1 MNQLEILTIHVKC
14 FVEILTLAQFSGR
27 QKGLFDTQQ
36 SRTLPHSSMIVSK
49 KYTTPLIR
57 CHKTCEYHRCYYYI
71 NVTRWCGHRSLS

>member
-27 QKGLFDTQQ
+27 QKGLFDTRQ

-49 KYTTPLIR
+49 KYTTPPSLD
-57 CHKTCEYHRCYYYI
+57 
-71 NVTRWCGHRSLS
+71 VTRHVNITDAIIILM

>member
-27 QKGLFDTQQ
+27 QKGLFDTRQ

-49 KYTTPLIR
+49 KYTTPP
-57 CHKTCEYHRCYYYI
+57 H
-71 NVTRWCGHRSLS
+71 